1 MAAVLLDTSVLID
14 LEGVELGR
22 YRNDDALVSAVSV
35 AELAFGLDVPDGA
48 EAGARER
55 RLQAVLARFEVVAFG
70 VEEAKLYG
78 VLATLV
84 RATGRNPRPRRL
96 DLQIAATAGAARLP
110 LLTCNPRDFLG
121 VDRLVD
127 VVGVFRAPG

>member
-14 LEGVELGR
+14 LEAVELGR

-84 RATGRNPRPRRL
+84 RATGPNPRPRRL